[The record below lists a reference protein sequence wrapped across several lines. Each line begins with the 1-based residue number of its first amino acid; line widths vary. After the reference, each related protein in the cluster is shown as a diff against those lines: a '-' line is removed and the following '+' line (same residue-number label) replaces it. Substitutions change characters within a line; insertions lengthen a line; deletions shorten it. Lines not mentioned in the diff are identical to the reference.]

1 MLGEVLCTRK
11 QEKNHHNR
19 TMSRGLW
26 QVYNKN
32 MWFLLI
38 VEIFIHQLLILMA
51 DYTPGVEV
59 EQLITKDNVV
69 MEILKI
75 MKTLNRSR
83 LWPTKE
89 LFKLQLEVS
98 ILQLFVTI
106 MNYMLGVAAHMEN
119 VGQGN
124 SSLQISQSFADSQK
138 SMCLI
143 KR

>member
-1 MLGEVLCTRK
+1 
-11 QEKNHHNR
+11 
-19 TMSRGLW
+19 
-26 QVYNKN
+26 
-32 MWFLLI
+32 
-38 VEIFIHQLLILMA
+38 MA

-98 ILQLFVTI
+98 IL
-106 MNYMLGVAAHMEN
+106 
-119 VGQGN
+119 
-124 SSLQISQSFADSQK
+124 
-138 SMCLI
+138 
-143 KR
+143 